1 MSVFKYTR
9 EADHPNADAVEPIAV
24 DHKSAWN
31 SETSKYDDPPCGHQ
45 AGWPDTSLKALPPE
59 CIANGCSVG
68 YRVEEH
74 RGRVVSMRERN
85 MHDDSDFFAT
95 IANDDGSTF
104 EVEYASTRGWTYFN
118 SAQIDASDE
127 LRAKVEARREVERR
141 EAAERAERE
150 RAELDAITPAV
161 GALVRVKS
169 ARSKIPQ
176 GTVGRVV
183 WFGESTYREPSYR
196 SRYANPYA
204 AMIDPNR
211 KHPGRDLSAYRVGIE
226 LDNGVRA
233 FASATVFEV
242 LETA

>member
-1 MSVFKYTR
+1 MSVFSY
-9 EADHPNADAVEPIAV
+9 ADTANHPDADSVEPIAV
-24 DHKSAWN
+24 NHRSAWD
-31 SETSKYDDPPCGHQ
+31 SETREYVDPPCGHRS
-45 AGWPDTSLKALPPE
+45 GWPDTSMRSLPAE
-59 CIANGCSVG
+59 CVAAGCTVG
-68 YRVEEH
+68 YRVEKY
-74 RGRVVSMRERN
+74 RGRVISIRERN

-118 SAQIDASDE
+118 SAQIDASEE
-127 LRAKVEARREVERR
+127 LRAKVEARQAVARR

-169 ARSKIPQ
+169 QRSKIPA

-226 LDNGVRA
+226 LDNGARA